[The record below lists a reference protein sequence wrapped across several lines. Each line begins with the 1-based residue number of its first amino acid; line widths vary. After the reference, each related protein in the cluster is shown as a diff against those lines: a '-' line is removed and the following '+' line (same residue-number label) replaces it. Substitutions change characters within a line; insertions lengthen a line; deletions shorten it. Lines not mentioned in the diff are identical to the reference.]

1 MKSLFLII
9 IILFQADIRR
19 VLSRLGRRALAP
31 HGGSE
36 PQTMEEICEAA
47 ETLANY
53 RIGGLIALERQ
64 VGLTEYL
71 EGSVRLDSLMTWELL
86 VSIFWPHNPIHD
98 GAVIIQ
104 GDRIVASGCLLPLTR
119 STGLDPT
126 LGTRH
131 RAAVGLTENTDALAL
146 VVSETNGQISL
157 AQGGKLKQNLSRLQ
171 LRQELTGLIEE
182 IQKKGSWFERLLA
195 FLGRNRSLKLLS
207 LFLAVALWL
216 AVGGEEL
223 TETNLNISLELLNL
237 PSHLMVTSEVPSSIQ
252 VRVSGPRGL
261 IRPLPRAT

>member
-1 MKSLFLII
+1 MESLLSNLRWQDALDIVLVTIIIYQIFLILRGTQAIWVLAGLFLLFLSYIGARYLELFTLEWLLDSVVKSFFLII

-19 VLSRLGRRALAP
+19 VLSRIGRRALAP

-47 ETLANY
+47 ETLSNY

-71 EGSVRLDSLMTWELL
+71 EGSVRLDSLITWELL
-86 VSIFWPHNPIHD
+86 VSIFWPHNPTHD

-171 LRQELTGLIEE
+171 LRQELHGLIEDTE
-182 IQKKGSWFERLLA
+182 KKGSWFERLA
-195 FLGRNRSLKLLS
+195 RF
-207 LFLAVALWL
+207 F
-216 AVGGEEL
+216 
-223 TETNLNISLELLNL
+223 
-237 PSHLMVTSEVPSSIQ
+237 
-252 VRVSGPRGL
+252 
-261 IRPLPRAT
+261 

>member
-1 MKSLFLII
+1 MEAILSNLRWQDGVDIILVTIIIYQIFLILRGTQAIWVLAGLFLLFLSYIGARYLEFFTLEWLLDSVMKSFFLII

-47 ETLANY
+47 ETLSNY

-71 EGSVRLDSLMTWELL
+71 EGSVRLDSLITWELL

-182 IQKKGSWFERLLA
+182 IQKKGSWFERLA
-195 FLGRNRSLKLLS
+195 RF
-207 LFLAVALWL
+207 F
-216 AVGGEEL
+216 
-223 TETNLNISLELLNL
+223 
-237 PSHLMVTSEVPSSIQ
+237 
-252 VRVSGPRGL
+252 GPQ
-261 IRPLPRAT
+261 

>member
-1 MKSLFLII
+1 MEALFLNLRWQDALDIVLVAIIIYQIFLILRGTQALWVLAGLFFLFLSYIGARYLELFTLEWILDSVMKSFFLII

-19 VLSRLGRRALAP
+19 VLSRIGRRALAP
-31 HGGSE
+31 HGASE

-47 ETLANY
+47 ETLSNY
-53 RIGGLIALERQ
+53 RIGGLIILERQ
-64 VGLTEYL
+64 VGLSEYL
-71 EGSVRLDSLMTWELL
+71 EGSVRLDSLITWELL
-86 VSIFWPHNPIHD
+86 VSIFWPHNPTHD

-119 STGLDPT
+119 STSLDPT

-171 LRQELTGLIEE
+171 LRQELRGLIEE
-182 IQKKGSWFERLLA
+182 IEKKGSWFERLA
-195 FLGRNRSLKLLS
+195 RFFG
-207 LFLAVALWL
+207 
-216 AVGGEEL
+216 
-223 TETNLNISLELLNL
+223 T
-237 PSHLMVTSEVPSSIQ
+237 Q
-252 VRVSGPRGL
+252 
-261 IRPLPRAT
+261 

>member
-1 MKSLFLII
+1 MEALFSSLRWQDALDIILVAIIIYQIFLILRGTQAIWVLAGLFFLFLSYIGARYLELFTLEWLLDSVMKSFFLII

-19 VLSRLGRRALAP
+19 VLSRIGRRALAP

-47 ETLANY
+47 ETLSNY
-53 RIGGLIALERQ
+53 RIGGLIILERQ
-64 VGLTEYL
+64 VGLSEYL
-71 EGSVRLDSLMTWELL
+71 EGSVRLDSLVTWELL
-86 VSIFWPHNPIHD
+86 VSIFWPHNPTHD

-119 STGLDPT
+119 SASLDPT

-157 AQGGKLKQNLSRLQ
+157 AQGGKLKQNLTRLQ
-171 LRQELTGLIEE
+171 LRQELRGLIEDNE
-182 IQKKGSWFERLLA
+182 KKGSWFERLA
-195 FLGRNRSLKLLS
+195 RFFG
-207 LFLAVALWL
+207 
-216 AVGGEEL
+216 
-223 TETNLNISLELLNL
+223 T
-237 PSHLMVTSEVPSSIQ
+237 Q
-252 VRVSGPRGL
+252 
-261 IRPLPRAT
+261 